1 MKKNY
6 LNTKLGQK
14 RKNKKE
20 IMATKTKNIITDD
33 HLSKNKSFELELEI
47 ILIMIKN
54 LMFFLVIMLII
65 FITLLVL
72 NCKI

>member
-14 RKNKKE
+14 QKNKKE
-20 IMATKTKNIITDD
+20 IMTTKTKNIITDD

-65 FITLLVL
+65 FITLLIL